1 VKIIWCTSDDNYIE
15 NIISLIKMAKTV
27 FSLGNIINSSPVIV
41 PSTGINNYH
50 NKYNDLTYYDYIN
63 SPTVRN
69 RLPIV
74 IVGGN
79 DGMVHAFYMGN
90 PKDDLDANELSTLGL
105 EIKNDN
111 YNQEDYKVG
120 QEIWAFMPYNVLPYL
135 QWYNIEG
142 SRYHVPKVDYTFRLV
157 DAAIGENGN
166 ASSGGELTTDSWRTV
181 LIGTMG
187 FGGKKY
193 EIDNGTFSSSIFAI
207 DVTGTTFSENT
218 NGTDDEASETYKPM
232 FMWEKT
238 LPDNTLIISTPAVI
252 KYASDSA
259 GNTNGD
265 WYVVV
270 GTGPKQP
277 RGR

>member
-1 VKIIWCTSDDNYIE
+1 
-15 NIISLIKMAKTV
+15 
-27 FSLGNIINSSPVIV
+27 
-41 PSTGINNYH
+41 
-50 NKYNDLTYYDYIN
+50 
-63 SPTVRN
+63 
-69 RLPIV
+69 
-74 IVGGN
+74 
-79 DGMVHAFYMGN
+79 MVHAFYMGN

-166 ASSGGELTTDSWRTV
+166 ADPGGELTTDSWRTV

-187 FGGKKY
+187 FGGKNN

-259 GNTNGD
+259 GNTMVIGM
-265 WYVVV
+265 
-270 GTGPKQP
+270 
-277 RGR
+277 